1 MTHIHILIILNS
13 SKQISPACI
22 MELLFRFIK
31 AMAVFF
37 VVASLYCTSARR
49 KPLSTDSIRMRNTIY
64 LCLFFCYIDI
74 EYLSGYRGF
83 GNNMK
88 FF

>member
-1 MTHIHILIILNS
+1 
-13 SKQISPACI
+13 

-64 LCLFFCYIDI
+64 RCLFFSVILIVSTYLDI
-74 EYLSGYRGF
+74 EDLVTI
-83 GNNMK
+83 
-88 FF
+88 

>member
-1 MTHIHILIILNS
+1 
-13 SKQISPACI
+13 

-64 LCLFFCYIDI
+64 LCLFFSAILIVSTYMDI
-74 EYLSGYRGF
+74 EDLVTL
-83 GNNMK
+83 
-88 FF
+88 

>member
-1 MTHIHILIILNS
+1 
-13 SKQISPACI
+13 

-64 LCLFFCYIDI
+64 LCLFFSAILILSTYMDI
-74 EYLSGYRGF
+74 EDLVTL
-83 GNNMK
+83 
-88 FF
+88 